1 MSPTSFKTTV
11 ASQKERKGYLSRRQQ
26 IPTTKKNKKEEFGHF
41 LNVVQFP
48 INQLKNVVT
57 DGTEVLQ

>member
-1 MSPTSFKTTV
+1 M
-11 ASQKERKGYLSRRQQ
+11 
-26 IPTTKKNKKEEFGHF
+26 KNKKEEFGHF

-48 INQLKNVVT
+48 INQLKNVIT